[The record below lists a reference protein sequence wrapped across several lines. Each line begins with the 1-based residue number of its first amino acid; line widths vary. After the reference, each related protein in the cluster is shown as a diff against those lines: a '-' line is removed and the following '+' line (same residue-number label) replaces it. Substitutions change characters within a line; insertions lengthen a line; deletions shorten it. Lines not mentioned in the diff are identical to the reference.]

1 MLAHHLQPVE
11 SLSIYELYIASME
24 TSMAQTK
31 DGRKFNRIQ
40 EYTRQGPNGPVKV
53 AAHVRSNP
61 ITSKGKE
68 TAQDRDKDK

>member
-1 MLAHHLQPVE
+1 
-11 SLSIYELYIASME
+11 
-24 TSMAQTK
+24 MAQTK

-61 ITSKGKE
+61 TTSKGKE
-68 TAQDRDKDK
+68 TGTGKGK